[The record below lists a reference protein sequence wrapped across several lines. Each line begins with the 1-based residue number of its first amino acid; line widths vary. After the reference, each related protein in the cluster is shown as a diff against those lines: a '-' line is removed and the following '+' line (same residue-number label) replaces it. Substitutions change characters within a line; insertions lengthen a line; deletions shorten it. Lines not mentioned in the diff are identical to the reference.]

1 MANKKTTKKKQVKKA
16 EVVIEEKKDTKN
28 PKKSFKHKIY
38 EILLYLFSYTVTFLI
53 VEQFFKTFVI
63 AEPKILYAIIA
74 TVIIYILN
82 QVVRPLLVTFT
93 MPIMGITFGLFYIVI
108 NCVILKITDLIM
120 FSKLDFKDIFILFF
134 ISILLSI
141 LRFVIEDVILKPII
155 KRALKNE

>member
-1 MANKKTTKKKQVKKA
+1 MANKKTTNTKQSKK
-16 EVVIEEKKDTKN
+16 EVIIEEKNSTKQ
-28 PKKSFKHKIY
+28 PKKSLKHKIY

-74 TVIIYILN
+74 TIIIYILN

-108 NCVILKITDLIM
+108 NCIILKITDLIM
-120 FSKLDFKDIFILFF
+120 FSKLEFKDVFILFF

-141 LRFVIEDVILKPII
+141 LRFLIEDVILKPII

>member
-1 MANKKTTKKKQVKKA
+1 MANKKTTNTKQSKK
-16 EVVIEEKKDTKN
+16 EVIIEEKNSTN
-28 PKKSFKHKIY
+28 QPKKSLKHKIY

-74 TVIIYILN
+74 TIIIYILN

-108 NCVILKITDLIM
+108 NCIILKITDLIM
-120 FSKLDFKDIFILFF
+120 FSKLEFKDVFILFF

-141 LRFVIEDVILKPII
+141 LRFLIEDVILKPII